1 MLPHTLQTAT
11 QLAEYGYE
19 FYRPYH
25 EFERGSIAQEE
36 PITFAVSSHRSD
48 KVD

>member
-11 QLAEYGYE
+11 QLVEYGYE

-36 PITFAVSSHRSD
+36 AIIFAVFSPR
-48 KVD
+48 VPG